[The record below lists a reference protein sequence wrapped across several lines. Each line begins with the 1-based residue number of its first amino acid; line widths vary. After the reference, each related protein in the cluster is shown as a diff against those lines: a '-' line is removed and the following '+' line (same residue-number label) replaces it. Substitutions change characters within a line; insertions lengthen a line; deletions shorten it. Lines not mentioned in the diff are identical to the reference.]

1 MLLVGFVD
9 ALEGGVLDLDFDG
22 VGDVVEFEGRGGGGE
37 EVDGFA
43 VEGFE
48 LLVGEEG
55 GDVMRVGEG
64 QGGLELVE
72 DGARVGDGDHLVAQ
86 DHLLRH
92 REEVDLGLDI
102 RFGHKEEEQQK
113 DALVHLH
120 SIQ

>member
-55 GDVMRVGEG
+55 GDVLVGEG
-64 QGGLELVE
+64 QGEGGLELVE
-72 DGARVGDGDHLVAQ
+72 DGARVGDGDHLVTQ
-86 DHLLRH
+86 NHLLGH
-92 REEVDLGLDI
+92 REEVDLGLNI
-102 RFGHKEEEQQK
+102 RFGHKEEQQK
-113 DALVHLH
+113 DALEHPH
-120 SIQ
+120 PIQ